1 MANKTKRK
9 LSNVIENIRSSIGI
23 SGLLPIKS
31 KTQNYA
37 NYNIKNFCSNKKK
50 SNNQKIFGVGVF
62 NKSFENN
69 KIKNNLLSSKKKL
82 TIYNIYKKIDIIK
95 KEKNN
100 KKENKDK
107 KT

>member
-37 NYNIKNFCSNKKK
+37 N
-50 SNNQKIFGVGVF
+50 
-62 NKSFENN
+62 
-69 KIKNNLLSSKKKL
+69 
-82 TIYNIYKKIDIIK
+82 
-95 KEKNN
+95 
-100 KKENKDK
+100 
-107 KT
+107 